1 LGRGFAA
8 MIAARPRPAGRLSS
22 GNGPAPSDRSLDMPL
37 STAQSLG
44 WNLARTMMT
53 IIVLIETAK
62 GYSVMPLDEF
72 DGDPTCIVCEYD
84 PFNR

>member
-1 LGRGFAA
+1 
-8 MIAARPRPAGRLSS
+8 
-22 GNGPAPSDRSLDMPL
+22 MPL
-37 STAQSLG
+37 SIAQPLG

-53 IIVLIETAK
+53 IIVLVETSR

-72 DGDPTCIVCEYD
+72 DGDPACVVREYD

>member
-1 LGRGFAA
+1 
-8 MIAARPRPAGRLSS
+8 MS
-22 GNGPAPSDRSLDMPL
+22 L

-53 IIVLIETAK
+53 IIVLSETSAE
-62 GYSVMPLDEF
+62 YSVMPLYEF
-72 DGDPTCIVCEYD
+72 DGDPACIVCEYD

>member
-1 LGRGFAA
+1 
-8 MIAARPRPAGRLSS
+8 
-22 GNGPAPSDRSLDMPL
+22 MPL

-53 IIVLIETAK
+53 IIVLVETSA
-62 GYSVMPLDEF
+62 GYSVMPLNEF
-72 DGDPTCIVCEYD
+72 DGDPACIVCEYD